1 MNFQKIILS
10 IAGIMLVI
18 TLLIIGYSMYFMK
31 YDTKFPPII
40 SQCPDYWVNV
50 PLESNMTSNASDSM
64 CVNKKDLGKDICPKQ
79 MNFND
84 SVWQG
89 NRGMCMKKVW
99 ANECDLTWDGITNNN
114 EICKY

>member
-1 MNFQKIILS
+1 
-10 IAGIMLVI
+10 
-18 TLLIIGYSMYFMK
+18 
-31 YDTKFPPII
+31 
-40 SQCPDYWVNV
+40 
-50 PLESNMTSNASDSM
+50 M
-64 CVNKKDLGKDICPKQ
+64 CVNEKDLGKDICPKE

-89 NRGMCMKKVW
+89 NRGLCMKKVW